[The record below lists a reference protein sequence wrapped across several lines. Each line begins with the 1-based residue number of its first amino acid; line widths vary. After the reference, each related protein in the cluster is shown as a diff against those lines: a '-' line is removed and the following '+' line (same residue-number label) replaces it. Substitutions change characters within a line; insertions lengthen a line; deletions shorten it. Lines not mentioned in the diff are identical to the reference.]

1 MTTNESP
8 AGHGGAEIVDEV
20 IVKAIGE
27 HVERSIARELLR
39 TGAFDPARG
48 DLEEL
53 RREVKVEI
61 RRMLEHRDAFHLV
74 RDHEPTLLEEA
85 RRYAREG
92 AYEFSITF
100 YAAFVEHRLN
110 GLLAQRWEDEGR
122 DPDELLC
129 ILRSASLA
137 RKTSRTWRAIFGD
150 RLPES
155 LRQRI
160 LSLAELRNE
169 FVHYKWRPVPRDY
182 PIGASKAREE
192 SLRRAER
199 IVEDLDR
206 LSASFEPEVPAE
218 FVEWL
223 NG

>member
-1 MTTNESP
+1 MTANEPP
-8 AGHGGAEIVDEV
+8 ADHVGAEIVDEV

-39 TGAFDPARG
+39 TGAFDPTRG
-48 DLEEL
+48 NLEEL

-74 RDHEPTLLEEA
+74 RDHETTLLEEA
-85 RRYAREG
+85 RRYARQG

-100 YAAFVEHRLN
+100 YATFVEHRLN

-122 DPDELLC
+122 DPDELLG

-137 RKTSRTWRAIFGD
+137 RKTTQTWQDIFGD

-182 PIGASKAREE
+182 PIGTSEAREE
-192 SLRRAER
+192 SLHRAER
-199 IVEDLDR
+199 IVEELDR
-206 LSASFEPEVPAE
+206 LSASYEPEVPAE
-218 FVEWL
+218 LVEWL